1 MGTKYCEVF
10 EFKIDVIKNLLL
22 FKAKTQKISEA
33 TASYIII
40 SLLVLRFLFLRRVY
54 DSSKFKQNCIFR
66 EVHDY
71 MLSIKTRTLD
81 DEQAQKD
88 CYGLRK
94 ICFCTLTI

>member
-1 MGTKYCEVF
+1 MGTKYSEVF

-33 TASYIII
+33 TVSYIII
-40 SLLVLRFLFLRRVY
+40 SLLLLRFLFLLRVY

-71 MLSIKTRTLD
+71 MLNIKTRALD